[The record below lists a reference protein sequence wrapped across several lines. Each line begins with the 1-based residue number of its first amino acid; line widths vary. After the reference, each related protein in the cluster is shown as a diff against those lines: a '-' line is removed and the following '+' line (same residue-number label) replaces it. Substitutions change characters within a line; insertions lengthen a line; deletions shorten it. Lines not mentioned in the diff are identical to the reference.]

1 MSCFIADSNQRRHH
15 LKTASSLRTY
25 TSKDLAQI
33 AKKKGVSGWHTMRKE
48 QLVQAILKT
57 HKRNATAKKTATTA
71 PTPKRKA
78 KPVAEKPIT
87 KVARKMQREHTRREN
102 MKDLALQSAIKR
114 SQVPIQEDRI
124 ILIVRDPFW
133 LQAYWEITKNS
144 VVRAKAA
151 LAENWHGATPML
163 RVMKTSDDDRNGAV
177 EEVLREIPIHGGV
190 KNWYIDVSDPPGQFR
205 VQIGYKA
212 ANGKFH
218 LIARSN
224 RVKTPPASG
233 DHDEN
238 WTDIAEDYEKY
249 YAQSGGYTNDTSSG
263 ELKSVFE
270 EKLRRPM
277 HNMDPHY
284 VSHSACSYRPFNF
297 EVDAHMVIYG
307 ATAPGS
313 NVTLAGEPVKLEDDG
328 TFSVRLGMPDRR
340 QVLPIVASSRDG
352 SEQRTTVLAIERNT
366 KMMEPITRDNEAL

>member
-1 MSCFIADSNQRRHH
+1 M
-15 LKTASSLRTY
+15 KTASSLRSY

-57 HKRNATAKKTATTA
+57 HKRNVSAKKTTTS
-71 PTPKRKA
+71 TKRKP
-78 KPVAEKPIT
+78 KPAPEKT
-87 KVARKMQREHTRREN
+87 NSNVARKMQREHDRRES
-102 MKDLALQSAIKR
+102 MKDLALQSALKR
-114 SQVPIQEDRI
+114 SKAPAEDDRI

-151 LAENWHGATPML
+151 LAENWHGAIPML
-163 RVMKTSDDDRNGAV
+163 RLMKTSDDDRNGAV

-249 YAQSGGYTNDTSSG
+249 YAQSGGYANDTSTG
-263 ELKSVFE
+263 ELRNVFE

-277 HNMDPHY
+277 HNMDPHF
-284 VSHSACSYRPFNF
+284 VSHAVAHYRPFNF

-313 NVTLAGEPVKLEDDG
+313 NVTVGGEPVKLEDDG
-328 TFSVRLGMPDRR
+328 TFSVRMGMPDRR

-352 SEQRTTVLAIERNT
+352 SEQRTTVLAVERNT
-366 KMMEPITRDNEAL
+366 KVMEPITRDNEAL